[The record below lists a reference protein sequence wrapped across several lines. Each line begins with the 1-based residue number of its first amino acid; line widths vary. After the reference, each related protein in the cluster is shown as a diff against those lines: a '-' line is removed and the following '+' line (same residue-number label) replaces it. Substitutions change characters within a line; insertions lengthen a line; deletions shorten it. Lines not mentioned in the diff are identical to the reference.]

1 MVPETAP
8 HLYEALVEYARAHSS
23 ANDTV
28 KVCKSMSVDRISCYK
43 QYCGLPAFKLVWT
56 QTAEKAYENVL
67 NTDAGVGL
75 HMSET
80 AAGALWKNFP
90 NLLPKS
96 TWNSLKD
103 AYSNDRENVLA
114 TKADTLFNNARDLKL
129 AAADEQEGMNQIY
142 HVKILPAE
150 FRPDV
155 DLYKSLERARPDSD
169 FAKEQRKAIKAK
181 KRASRP
187 PIPDMIELFLH
198 VLKLFFGGLLSK
210 FHFHVMRIRIKI
222 GSADAMTTAML
233 WCTVST
239 ALKPILIFLDKK
251 SNLHGMR
258 NADIQ
263 IVTDYLSDKI
273 ETDIK
278 LAFSMSIG
286 GLLGVV
292 FRTGFSFL
300 FGWFKIKPSAPQ
312 TAGSPAE
319 AKSAGAK

>member
-1 MVPETAP
+1 MVVFLIILAFFVALFTIRVRITIEMKDEL
-8 HLYEALVEYARAHSS
+8 HL
-23 ANDTV
+23 T
-28 KVCKSMSVDRISCYK
+28 
-43 QYCGLPAFKLVWT
+43 
-56 QTAEKAYENVL
+56 
-67 NTDAGVGL
+67 
-75 HMSET
+75 
-80 AAGALWKNFP
+80 
-90 NLLPKS
+90 
-96 TWNSLKD
+96 
-103 AYSNDRENVLA
+103 VLA
-114 TKADTLFNNARDLKL
+114 FGMKL
-129 AAADEQEGMNQIY
+129 
-142 HVKILPAE
+142 KILPKKPKKYKLRNYTPKKIAKRDALAAE
-150 FRPDV
+150 AEAKKAEKKKIKKAKKEAEKKRKQEAAAK
-155 DLYKSLERARPDSD
+155 LT
-169 FAKEQRKAIKAK
+169 KEQRKAIKAK